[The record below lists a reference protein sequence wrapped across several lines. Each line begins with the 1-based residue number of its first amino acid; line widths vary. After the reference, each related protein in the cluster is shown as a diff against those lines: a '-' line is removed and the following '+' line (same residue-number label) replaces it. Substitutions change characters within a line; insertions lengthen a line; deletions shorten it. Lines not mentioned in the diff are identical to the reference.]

1 MHQALM
7 AFKLLILMLMIPSA
21 GVFGQAS
28 NPFDL
33 RKSQIESG
41 ASPSEDQNK
50 SDSVVFSNPFDLR
63 PAFADE
69 SPEVTES
76 GMRDW
81 VHKVLNSPADPTE
94 IRNFLFWLLLFLT
107 FMLAIALN
115 LNRGFVS
122 RLFRSNFNL
131 NLASVLYREAREE
144 NNVIIFIL
152 YGLYFAGIAIFLFL
166 GVQLFHGPLHYF
178 YLLYITLFITGIYV
192 IRHLSIRL
200 LSYIFGFQREAERYL
215 FNIVSFGSIFSIL
228 LIPADFVMAF
238 TSPDIA
244 RRFLYGLAILFVLA
258 YLFRQAKEILL
269 ASNLWQNSLIHFLL
283 YLCSFEIAPYLLLYG
298 FIDRTT

>member
-1 MHQALM
+1 MHQALKG
-7 AFKLLILMLMIPSA
+7 FKLIVLMLLIGA
-21 GVFGQAS
+21 AEVFSQTS
-28 NPFDL
+28 NPFEL
-33 RKSQIESG
+33 RKSQAEGTESG
-41 ASPSEDQNK
+41 SGVTAGADT
-50 SDSVVFSNPFDLR
+50 SVPVNPFDLR
-63 PAFADE
+63 PAIPDD

-76 GMRDW
+76 GLRDW
-81 VHKVLNSPADPTE
+81 VRKVLNSPADPIE

-115 LNRGFVS
+115 LNRGFVA

-144 NNVIIFIL
+144 NNVIVFIL
-152 YGLYFAGIAIFLFL
+152 YGLYFAGVSIFVFL
-166 GVQLFHGPLHYF
+166 GIQLFHGPLHYF

-192 IRHLSIRL
+192 IRHLSVRL
-200 LSYIFGFQREAERYL
+200 LAYIFGFQREADRYL

-228 LIPADFVMAF
+228 LIPVDFVMAF
-238 TSPDIA
+238 TSEDIA
-244 RRFLYGLAILFVLA
+244 RRFLYGLAVLFVLA

-269 ASNLWQNSLIHFLL
+269 ASNLWQNSIIHFLL
-283 YLCSFEIAPYLLLYG
+283 YLCSFEIAPYLLLFG

>member
-7 AFKLLILMLMIPSA
+7 AVKLLVLMLMVSSA
-21 GVFGQAS
+21 GVSGQAS

-33 RKSQIESG
+33 RKSQTESE
-41 ASPSEDQNK
+41 ASQADGETIV
-50 SDSVVFSNPFDLR
+50 DSAVLRNPFDLR
-63 PAFADE
+63 PAFEDQT
-69 SPEVTES
+69 PEVTES
-76 GMRDW
+76 GLRDW

-115 LNRGFVS
+115 LNRSFVS

-152 YGLYFAGIAIFLFL
+152 YGLYFAGFAIFLFL
-166 GVQLFHGPLHYF
+166 GIQLFHGPLHYF
-178 YLLYITLFITGIYV
+178 YLLYITIFITGIYV
-192 IRHLSIRL
+192 IRHLSVRL

-244 RRFLYGLAILFVLA
+244 RRFLYGLAVLLVIA

-283 YLCSFEIAPYLLLYG
+283 YLCTFEIAPYLLLYS